1 MTELSSQIT
10 DHTDPNEARVRY
22 SPLDVSRLIK
32 GQIIQVAELE
42 PIIGLTYPD
51 PRWSLRVLQL
61 RSKIEVQRDRKGL
74 SVLTMRY
81 HAGTL
86 VICDDSE
93 AATYN
98 HSMGKRS
105 LRRFRRATIRN
116 IAVDISK
123 LTLAQQ
129 DEHLRTLRRQAMLVG
144 AIRHAQYAKPL
155 ELECPKERTTPPML
169 TAE

>member
-86 VICDDSE
+86 ARMRSEYVVPLTGKILSRIEMLEKDSANAASNAARNKLNKDSE
-93 AATYN
+93 
-98 HSMGKRS
+98 
-105 LRRFRRATIRN
+105 
-116 IAVDISK
+116 K
-123 LTLAQQ
+123 LKLAM
-129 DEHLRTLRRQAMLVG
+129 RKKLVKK
-144 AIRHAQYAKPL
+144 Q
-155 ELECPKERTTPPML
+155 
-169 TAE
+169 